1 MKRWMVRQMDR
12 QKTEIHGQ
20 ADIIRNH
27 FSTMMEIVKNQTKIA
42 LIKLYNA

>member
-1 MKRWMVRQMDR
+1 MMDG
-12 QKTEIHGQ
+12 QTDEQ